1 MQLPEKYGQAQLVYG
16 IYSCVSSIVQ
26 YGFPGYNV
34 MRHVPKN
41 DLHTIAP
48 IVGALICMQFSS
60 QLDTLAQ
67 FQL

>member
-1 MQLPEKYGQAQLVYG
+1 MRLAGSWLQPTMSTILHYYTPSQLTD
-16 IYSCVSSIVQ
+16 
-26 YGFPGYNV
+26 NTV

-48 IVGALICMQFSS
+48 IVGALVCMQFSS